1 MYNHIATYRVRY
13 ADVDQMGYMY
23 YGNYSRLYEIGRV
36 EALRALGVRYRDMEE
51 SGIWMPVYENNSRY
65 IRPAQ
70 YDELLEINCKLETLP
85 GTRIIFTSEIRNEES
100 VLIHVGRTT
109 LVFLDGVTRKVISC
123 PPMILEKLQPYF
135 ACDTG

>member
-1 MYNHIATYRVRY
+1 MYNHIVTYRVRY

-36 EALRALGVRYRDMEE
+36 EALRALGVRYRDLEE

-85 GTRIIFTSEIRNEES
+85 GTRIIFTSEIRNEED

-109 LVFLDGVTRKVISC
+109 LVFLDGTSRKVISC
-123 PPMILEKLQPYF
+123 PGMILEKLQPYF
-135 ACDTG
+135 SCESG